1 MIKAET
7 DPKFEKAL
15 HDALLSFRCV
25 QDQDI
30 EDFLHN
36 KAIEFFN
43 RGWCAVYI
51 LFNEEAFKENL
62 LVIEAYFTLSHKSLI
77 SNPRTM
83 SLSFI
88 KRCSGIKTAETLNF
102 VLIGQLGKWVVGNE
116 EEGYERSSVSSKE
129 ILDKAFEVI
138 QSASEL
144 IPCRYTMVECSE
156 NPKVIKAYTDY
167 GFKFFQKDGGH
178 NQYCKLI

>member
-7 DPKFEKAL
+7 DSKFEKAL

-36 KAIEFFN
+36 KAIDFLS
-43 RGWCAVYI
+43 RGWCSVYI
-51 LFNEEAFKENL
+51 LFNKDAFAANL
-62 LVIEAYFTLSHKSLI
+62 LVIEAYFTLSHKSLV
-77 SNPRTM
+77 SDPETM
-83 SLSFI
+83 SLNAI
-88 KRCSGIKTAETLNF
+88 KQYGGFKTAKTLNF
-102 VLIGQLGKWVVGNE
+102 VLIGQLGKWVVGSE
-116 EEGYERSSVSSKE
+116 KEGYVRSSVSSKE

-144 IPCRYTMVECSE
+144 IPCRYTMVECSD
-156 NPKVIKAYTDY
+156 NPKVIKAYADY
-167 GFKFFQKDGGH
+167 GFKFFQKDGEH